1 MRLILDTNIIHGDFY
16 LQGSRILKLCSA
28 APKLGY
34 ELMIP
39 EVVYDEMVDQYRREL
54 EKHVASYEKVI
65 SLTNRARS
73 GSVIKRIDRALFLE
87 EKVSEYK
94 TMFSTRLEDLLIQVI
109 PYPAIDIKA
118 LVSKELLRKK
128 PFKEIKEHGVGYR
141 DAIIWETVKSFC
153 APQEELIDE
162 RSQIEFLT
170 GNTADFAD
178 SEGNLH
184 PDLVEELKA
193 KGCLG
198 NCVKLISNVQVFFE
212 SVIDEELENLESIK
226 NALLD
231 KGKFNRFNLAQE
243 LSSVLTKDFIEK
255 ELFDSDF
262 DSGEL
267 LYLPRYYEDPSIFLI
282 DDPIPQDVSVRR
294 LEDESVLIEVNA
306 SFDITLDFFVLHAD
320 YFSYL
325 EDDKKVAVIDWNW
338 NEHYLLIE
346 RSVTVL
352 TSLSFKTTPTL
363 GKTLSTECR
372 IVAIRF

>member
-128 PFKEIKEHGVGYR
+128 PFTRGGTIKPTTSGGYRNGVSLGTKVTAKHSTMRRTVVSQDQYMAELDPYMHTVLFDENIPSICVKTAENGAMEIKF
-141 DAIIWETVKSFC
+141 VKSAFPFQQC
-153 APQEELIDE
+153 IMEKQ
-162 RSQIEFLT
+162 T
-170 GNTADFAD
+170 
-178 SEGNLH
+178 LH
-184 PDLVEELKA
+184 MA
-193 KGCLG
+193 CLPM
-198 NCVKLISNVQVFFE
+198 
-212 SVIDEELENLESIK
+212 
-226 NALLD
+226 
-231 KGKFNRFNLAQE
+231 KFT
-243 LSSVLTKDFIEK
+243 LS
-255 ELFDSDF
+255 
-262 DSGEL
+262 
-267 LYLPRYYEDPSIFLI
+267 
-282 DDPIPQDVSVRR
+282 
-294 LEDESVLIEVNA
+294 
-306 SFDITLDFFVLHAD
+306 
-320 YFSYL
+320 
-325 EDDKKVAVIDWNW
+325 DKKPTDSMQEDFVTFK
-338 NEHYLLIE
+338 HYWDLRNQDGMKVKMVQGFYFDKPLPKEEFEARLLQNGY
-346 RSVTVL
+346 L
-352 TSLSFKTTPTL
+352 
-363 GKTLSTECR
+363 
-372 IVAIRF
+372 